1 VAHLARLGE
10 MENTYKRLVGKA
22 ERKRTL
28 ERTGRRWA
36 LKLQCIIQEQDCKMW
51 TACIWLMFRNIR

>member
-22 ERKRTL
+22 ERKGTL
-28 ERTGRRWA
+28 ERTGRRWVVKITVHHTGTG
-36 LKLQCIIQEQDCKMW
+36 L
-51 TACIWLMFRNIR
+51 